1 MLSNSK
7 VLSRPT
13 LLKCLQVIFIQ
24 IIMRVLK
31 SLGLALET
39 KRDQR
44 KGVGSLCE
52 GMGSDS
58 SLF

>member
-1 MLSNSK
+1 M
-7 VLSRPT
+7 
-13 LLKCLQVIFIQ
+13 IFIQ